1 MFVSIVLMAVVDY
14 NYKSLYVNV
23 GCQGRISD
31 GGVFKNT
38 DLYNTLER
46 KELGIP
52 APRPLPR
59 PNGDT
64 SWEEDVA
71 PCPFVFVA
79 DEAFS
84 LTHYCM
90 KPYAQR
96 QLTDEKRIFNY
107 RLSRFRRVTENAF
120 GIWANRFRLFLGRCN
135 LSPDKACVSTL
146 ASLALHN
153 MLCTK
158 SSNSYVPPGFID
170 TIMASGEIEEG
181 SWRNENIYQCL
192 TPFANTLNRHHNA
205 SAAAVREKLAKY
217 FVGPG
222 SVPWQWKCLV

>member
-1 MFVSIVLMAVVDY
+1 
-14 NYKSLYVNV
+14 
-23 GCQGRISD
+23 
-31 GGVFKNT
+31 
-38 DLYNTLER
+38 
-46 KELGIP
+46 
-52 APRPLPR
+52 
-59 PNGDT
+59 
-64 SWEEDVA
+64 
-71 PCPFVFVA
+71 
-79 DEAFS
+79 
-84 LTHYCM
+84 M

-96 QLTDEKRIFNY
+96 QLSDEKRIFNY

-135 LSPDKACVSTL
+135 LSPDKACVITL

-158 SSNSYVPPGFID
+158 SSNSYIPLGFID
-170 TIMASGEIEEG
+170 TIMAAGEIVER

-192 TPFANTLNRHHNA
+192 TPFSNILNMHHNA
-205 SAAAVREKLAKY
+205 SAAAVHEKLAKY